1 MAHSIKDQV
10 AVIGVGCIK
19 FGDNFDQGYEEMAVE
34 AAFAAFNDAKITPEE
49 IEAAWL
55 GTYSPAQGNGK
66 AAVSLGDALRLYN
79 KPISRVENFCATGT
93 DAFRHAVLAVASGM
107 YDTALV
113 LGVEKYKDRPGRGIA
128 REGVHP
134 YHNDG
139 STAPGLFALAA
150 MRYMHTYGL
159 TRETLAKVSVK
170 NHYNGSL
177 NPKAHLQKKV
187 TPEEVLT
194 APIVAYPFGL
204 YDCCPTTDGAA
215 AAIVCRADLA
225 KKYRNDYILVKGV
238 GLAVTSGRPFM
249 DPTFDYLGFR
259 STQNASAQAYAMAGI
274 KNPLKEI
281 DVAEVHDC
289 FTWTEITNY
298 EDLGFAKKG
307 EGAKLIEE
315 GRTALTGDIPVN
327 PSGGLKSFG
336 HPIGASGVRMVY
348 EIVTQLREQGGPR
361 QVKDAKIGLVHNVG
375 GPGAVSCV
383 AILGQP

>member
-1 MAHSIKDQV
+1 
-10 AVIGVGCIK
+10 
-19 FGDNFDQGYEEMAVE
+19 
-34 AAFAAFNDAKITPEE
+34 
-49 IEAAWL
+49 
-55 GTYSPAQGNGK
+55 
-66 AAVSLGDALRLYN
+66 
-79 KPISRVENFCATGT
+79 
-93 DAFRHAVLAVASGM
+93 
-107 YDTALV
+107 
-113 LGVEKYKDRPGRGIA
+113 
-128 REGVHP
+128 
-134 YHNDG
+134 
-139 STAPGLFALAA
+139 
-150 MRYMHTYGL
+150 MHTYGL

-225 KKYRNDYILVKGV
+225 KKYRDDYILVKGV
-238 GLAVTSGRPFM
+238 GLSVTSGRPFM
-249 DPTFDYLGFR
+249 DPTYDYLGFR
-259 STQNASAQAYAMAGI
+259 ATQQAAAQAYAMAGI
-274 KNPLKEI
+274 KDPLKEI

-315 GRTALTGDIPVN
+315 GRTALTGDIPIN

-348 EIVTQLREQGGPR
+348 EIVTQLRGQGDSR
-361 QVKDAKIGLVHNVG
+361 QVKDPKLGLVHNVG